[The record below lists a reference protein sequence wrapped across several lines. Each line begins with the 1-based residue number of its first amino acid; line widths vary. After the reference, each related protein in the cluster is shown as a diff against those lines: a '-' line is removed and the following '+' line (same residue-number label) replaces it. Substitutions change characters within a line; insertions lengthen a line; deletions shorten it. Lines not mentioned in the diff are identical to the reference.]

1 MLRPTAEMPRG
12 RDALTWLHSRAES
25 SVWFDQVDRFRVG
38 DIEFQCSFQRGSK
51 ADRFFIRKHRRLVE
65 EYLDVFDDFPHA
77 NVVELGIAE
86 GGSVALTAL
95 VAPPKK
101 LVAFELDENRVDA
114 LDELI
119 GRLALTERVH
129 PYYGVDQADR
139 TRLRA
144 IIDEEFADEP
154 LDLVIDDASHRLDET
169 RASFETLFP
178 RLRPGGLFL
187 IEDWNQQQLSRVL
200 GEALADPDSPISA
213 EFERRLGEEQ
223 TAASKT
229 TLRRREWHSGYR
241 IKLIMELVLA
251 QAESDEFLSE
261 VTVGH
266 LLVGV
271 RRGPGQIDPLTFRL
285 SDLFTDHLGLLPR

>member
-1 MLRPTAEMPRG
+1 MPRPTAEMPRR
-12 RDALTWLHSRAES
+12 RDVLTWLDSRAEGS
-25 SVWFDQVDRFRVG
+25 GWFDQVDRFRVG

-65 EYLDVFDDFPHA
+65 EYLDVFDDFPHS

-86 GGSVALTAL
+86 GGSVALMAL

-101 LVAFELDENRVDA
+101 MVALELDENRVDA

-154 LDLVIDDASHRLDET
+154 LDLVIDDASHRLDKT

-200 GEALADPDSPISA
+200 GEALANPDSPTSA
-213 EFERRLGEEQ
+213 EFERRLGEEP
-223 TAASKT
+223 TAGSKT
-229 TLRRREWHSGYR
+229 YR

-271 RRGPGQIDPLTFRL
+271 RRGPGQIDPLAFRL
-285 SDLFTDHLGLLPR
+285 SELFTDHLGLLPR